1 MAALSGD
8 GAGSG
13 AVGTYANYHANPQV
27 GYTTAANNCTPRF
40 INVSDSTGCSLTRA
54 SIRAFTKMDMEDQ
67 QTKEVGMDRLIAQ
80 AKEARMVGVPQRTL
94 SDLLLSRHANLGGG
108 TSSNSG
114 SVIAPFTLVP
124 QQNVVN
130 ANYFAIAKTS
140 CNPALA
146 DGTTDGK
153 NGENVSSQSRGG
165 ALGHADNFNWSELA
179 GTGQS
184 EHGGSSSDLTSE
196 TNFNDY
202 ISASTNHTS
211 HGGRQRWHVTMADEA
226 MGTISSTAT
235 LTGYKSQLT
244 NLGRFFTPGSYL
256 LLENLDD
263 ATGANAQNVVF
274 KVIESASQK
283 DDGSGT
289 NTGTANAY
297 YAALVVE
304 PNYSASQWAADAT
317 GGAST
322 TATRQGLRKWCP
334 RAGVVTL
341 MANSVSDYEKY
352 CVQGPAINPTNL
364 ISYWSQTTRWTHKYS
379 DEYLKALQA
388 PLTSNWFKKF
398 RELPLAQQ
406 RKQQEMRAERAF
418 YNTVFYGD
426 QINENQTVEGYT
438 NLPTVTDPDE
448 NGDSCTIEYKANALG
463 IRTQLA
469 ECSKVYGGALATN
482 GAAGALNLDVL
493 FETIYQL
500 KRYREAQSGNVDT
513 IDIMTDRFTAA
524 QVRDVMIKY
533 YKSKY
538 STDINMFINL
548 GQKVLDMDNA
558 VALEYNSYYLPD
570 QGVNMAIFTDTYFD
584 DRVAAFN
591 NATNTAP
598 ATNVTA
604 ATSRARGR
612 SMWLIDWSD
621 VAVNLMGT
629 KSVKRQTN
637 VADDQYN
644 CVIQPN
650 IKHYVLNSK
659 KFEVRIGDPN
669 RHAIIENITEGCP
682 TITVS
687 GCDLS

>member
-1 MAALSGD
+1 MAALD
-8 GAGSG
+8 GTNT
-13 AVGTYANYHANPQV
+13 GTGTASS
-27 GYTTAANNCTPRF
+27 YTLAASNCTPRF
-40 INVSDSTGCSLTRA
+40 INVSESTGCSLTRA
-54 SIRAFTKMDMEDQ
+54 SIRAFTKQDVEDQ
-67 QTKEVGMDRLIAQ
+67 QTKEVGMDRIIAQ
-80 AKEARMVGVPQRTL
+80 TKEARMVGVPQRTL
-94 SDLLLSRHANLGGG
+94 TDLMLSRHVNLGGG
-108 TSSNSG
+108 QSG
-114 SVIAPFTLVP
+114 NNASVIAPFTLVP

-130 ANYFAIAKTS
+130 VNYFSIVK
-140 CNPALA
+140 
-146 DGTTDGK
+146 
-153 NGENVSSQSRGG
+153 SSGDPGDVASGGAATAGPQGG
-165 ALGHADNFNWSELA
+165 ALAAWSEIDGDQNA
-179 GTGQS
+179 
-184 EHGGSSSDLTSE
+184 DLGDSTSE
-196 TNFNDY
+196 TKFGDVVKA
-202 ISASTNHTS
+202 ASTHS
-211 HGGRQRWHVTMADEA
+211 AHAGRQLLYLTMADEA

-235 LTGYKSQLT
+235 LTGYKSQLK
-244 NLGRFFTPGSYL
+244 NLGRFFLPGSYVL
-256 LLENLDD
+256 VENLDD
-263 ATGANAQNVVF
+263 ASGTNAQNVVF
-274 KVIESASQK
+274 KVIESASKK

-289 NTGTANAY
+289 ATGTANAY
-297 YAALVVE
+297 YAAVVVE
-304 PNYSASQWAADAT
+304 PNISAAKFAADVVSAT
-317 GGAST
+317 AG
-322 TATRQGLRKWCP
+322 TRNAMKKYIP

-341 MANSVSDYEKY
+341 MANSVSDYEKH
-352 CVQGPAINPTNL
+352 CVQGPTVNPTNL
-364 ISYWSQTTRWTHKYS
+364 ISYWQQTSRWTHKYS

-406 RKQQEMRAERAF
+406 RKQQEMMHERAF

-426 QINENQTVEGYT
+426 QINDKQTVETYT
-438 NLPTVTDPDE
+438 SLPTVTDPDA
-448 NGDSCTIEYKANALG
+448 NGDSCVIEYKANALG
-463 IRTQLA
+463 IRTQLS
-469 ECSKVYGGALATN
+469 ECGKVYGGALATT

-538 STDINMFINL
+538 STDVNMFVEL
-548 GQKVLDMDNA
+548 GQKVLDMNDA
-558 VALEYNSYYLPD
+558 VALEYNKYYLPD
-570 QGVNMAIFTDTYFD
+570 QGCYMAIFTDTYFD

-591 NATNTAP
+591 NAASTVP
-598 ATNVTA
+598 ATDMTA
-604 ATSRARGR
+604 AKARARGR

-621 VAVNLMGT
+621 VAINLLGT

-650 IKHYVLNSK
+650 VKHYVLNSK

>member
-1 MAALSGD
+1 MAALD
-8 GAGSG
+8 GTNT
-13 AVGTYANYHANPQV
+13 GTGTASS
-27 GYTTAANNCTPRF
+27 YTLAASNCTPRF
-40 INVSDSTGCSLTRA
+40 INVSESTGCSLTRA
-54 SIRAFTKMDMEDQ
+54 SIRAFTKQDVEDQ
-67 QTKEVGMDRLIAQ
+67 QTKEVGMDRIIAQ
-80 AKEARMVGVPQRTL
+80 TKEARMVGVPQRTL
-94 SDLLLSRHANLGGG
+94 TDLMLSRHVNLGGG
-108 TSSNSG
+108 QSG
-114 SVIAPFTLVP
+114 NNASVIAPFTLVP

-130 ANYFAIAKTS
+130 VNYFSIVK
-140 CNPALA
+140 
-146 DGTTDGK
+146 
-153 NGENVSSQSRGG
+153 SSGDPGDVASGGAATAGPQGG
-165 ALGHADNFNWSELA
+165 ALAAWSEINGDQNA
-179 GTGQS
+179 
-184 EHGGSSSDLTSE
+184 DLGDSTSE
-196 TNFNDY
+196 TKFGDVVKA
-202 ISASTNHTS
+202 ASTHS
-211 HGGRQRWHVTMADEA
+211 AHAGRQLLYLTMADEA

-235 LTGYKSQLT
+235 LTGYKSQLK
-244 NLGRFFTPGSYL
+244 NLGRFFLPGSYVL
-256 LLENLDD
+256 VENLDD
-263 ATGANAQNVVF
+263 ASGTNAQNVVF
-274 KVIESASQK
+274 KVIESASKK

-297 YAALVVE
+297 YAAVVVE
-304 PNYSASQWAADAT
+304 PNISAAKFAADVVSAT
-317 GGAST
+317 AG
-322 TATRQGLRKWCP
+322 TRNAMKKYIP

-341 MANSVSDYEKY
+341 MANSVSDYEKH
-352 CVQGPAINPTNL
+352 CVQGPTVNPTNL
-364 ISYWSQTTRWTHKYS
+364 ISYWQQTSRWTHKYS

-406 RKQQEMRAERAF
+406 RKQQEMMHERAF

-426 QINENQTVEGYT
+426 QINDKQTVETYT
-438 NLPTVTDPDE
+438 SLPTVTDPDA
-448 NGDSCTIEYKANALG
+448 NGDSCVIEYKANALG
-463 IRTQLA
+463 IRTQLS
-469 ECSKVYGGALATN
+469 ECGKVYGGALATT

-500 KRYREAQSGNVDT
+500 KRYREAQSGSVDT

-538 STDINMFINL
+538 STDVNMFVEL
-548 GQKVLDMDNA
+548 GQKVLDMNDA
-558 VALEYNSYYLPD
+558 VALEYNKYYLPD
-570 QGVNMAIFTDTYFD
+570 QGCYMAIFTDTYFD

-591 NATNTAP
+591 NAASTVP
-598 ATNVTA
+598 ATDMTA
-604 ATSRARGR
+604 AKARARGR

-621 VAVNLMGT
+621 VAINLLGT

-650 IKHYVLNSK
+650 VKHYVLNSK

>member
-1 MAALSGD
+1 MAALD
-8 GAGSG
+8 GTNT
-13 AVGTYANYHANPQV
+13 GTGTASS
-27 GYTTAANNCTPRF
+27 YTLAASNCTPRF
-40 INVSDSTGCSLTRA
+40 INVSESTGCSLTRA
-54 SIRAFTKMDMEDQ
+54 SIRAFTKQDVEDQ
-67 QTKEVGMDRLIAQ
+67 QTKEVGMDRIIAQ
-80 AKEARMVGVPQRTL
+80 TKEARMVGVPQRTL
-94 SDLLLSRHANLGGG
+94 TDLMLSRHVNLGGG
-108 TSSNSG
+108 QSG
-114 SVIAPFTLVP
+114 NNASVIAPFTLVP

-130 ANYFAIAKTS
+130 VNYFSIVK
-140 CNPALA
+140 
-146 DGTTDGK
+146 
-153 NGENVSSQSRGG
+153 SSGDPGDVASGGAATAGPQGG
-165 ALGHADNFNWSELA
+165 ALAAWSEIDGDQNA
-179 GTGQS
+179 
-184 EHGGSSSDLTSE
+184 DLGDSTSE
-196 TNFNDY
+196 TKFGDVVKA
-202 ISASTNHTS
+202 ASTHS
-211 HGGRQRWHVTMADEA
+211 AHAGRQLLYLTMADEA

-235 LTGYKSQLT
+235 LTGYKSQLK
-244 NLGRFFTPGSYL
+244 NLGRFFLPGSYVL
-256 LLENLDD
+256 VENLDD
-263 ATGANAQNVVF
+263 ASGTNAQNVVF
-274 KVIESASQK
+274 KVIESASKK

-297 YAALVVE
+297 YAAVVVE
-304 PNYSASQWAADAT
+304 PNISAAKFAADVVSAT
-317 GGAST
+317 AG
-322 TATRQGLRKWCP
+322 TRNAMKKYIP

-341 MANSVSDYEKY
+341 MANSVSDYEKH
-352 CVQGPAINPTNL
+352 CVQGPTVNPTNL
-364 ISYWSQTTRWTHKYS
+364 ISYWQQTSRWTHKYS

-406 RKQQEMRAERAF
+406 RKQQEMMHERAF

-426 QINENQTVEGYT
+426 QINDKQTVETYT
-438 NLPTVTDPDE
+438 SLPTVTDPDA
-448 NGDSCTIEYKANALG
+448 NGDSCVIEYKANALG
-463 IRTQLA
+463 IRTQLS
-469 ECSKVYGGALATN
+469 ECGKVYGGALATT

-538 STDINMFINL
+538 STDVNMFVEL
-548 GQKVLDMDNA
+548 GQKVLDMNDA
-558 VALEYNSYYLPD
+558 VALEYNKYYLPD
-570 QGVNMAIFTDTYFD
+570 QGCYMAIFTDTYFD

-591 NATNTAP
+591 NAASTVP
-598 ATNVTA
+598 ATDMTA
-604 ATSRARGR
+604 AKARARGR

-621 VAVNLMGT
+621 VAINLLGT

-650 IKHYVLNSK
+650 VKHYVLNSK

>member
-1 MAALSGD
+1 MAALD
-8 GAGSG
+8 GTNT
-13 AVGTYANYHANPQV
+13 GTGTASS
-27 GYTTAANNCTPRF
+27 YTLAASNCTPRF
-40 INVSDSTGCSLTRA
+40 INVSESTGCSLTRA
-54 SIRAFTKMDMEDQ
+54 SIRAFTKQDVEDQ
-67 QTKEVGMDRLIAQ
+67 QTKEVGMDRIIAQ
-80 AKEARMVGVPQRTL
+80 TKEARMVGVPQRTL
-94 SDLLLSRHANLGGG
+94 TDLMLSRHVNLGGG
-108 TSSNSG
+108 QSG
-114 SVIAPFTLVP
+114 NNASVIAPFTLVP

-130 ANYFAIAKTS
+130 VNYFSIVK
-140 CNPALA
+140 
-146 DGTTDGK
+146 
-153 NGENVSSQSRGG
+153 SSGDPGDVASGGAATAGPQGG
-165 ALGHADNFNWSELA
+165 ALGAWSEIDGDQNA
-179 GTGQS
+179 
-184 EHGGSSSDLTSE
+184 DLGDSTSE
-196 TNFNDY
+196 TKFGDVVKA
-202 ISASTNHTS
+202 ASTHS
-211 HGGRQRWHVTMADEA
+211 AHAGRQLLYLTMADEA

-235 LTGYKSQLT
+235 LTGYKSQLK
-244 NLGRFFTPGSYL
+244 NLGRFFLPGSYVL
-256 LLENLDD
+256 VENLDD
-263 ATGANAQNVVF
+263 ASGTNAQNVVF
-274 KVIESASQK
+274 KVIQSASKQ

-297 YAALVVE
+297 YAAVVVE
-304 PNYSASQWAADAT
+304 PNISAAKFAADVVS
-317 GGAST
+317 ST
-322 TATRQGLRKWCP
+322 AGTRNAMKKYIP

-341 MANSVSDYEKY
+341 MANSVSDYEKH
-352 CVQGPAINPTNL
+352 CVQGPTVNPTNL
-364 ISYWSQTTRWTHKYS
+364 ISYWQQTSRWTHKYS

-406 RKQQEMRAERAF
+406 RKQQEMMHERAF

-426 QINENQTVEGYT
+426 QINDKQTVETYT
-438 NLPTVTDPDE
+438 SLPTVSDPDE
-448 NGDSCTIEYKANALG
+448 NGDSCVIEYKANALG
-463 IRTQLA
+463 IRTQLS
-469 ECSKVYGGALATN
+469 ECGKVYGGALATT

-538 STDINMFINL
+538 STDVNMFVEL
-548 GQKVLDMDNA
+548 GQKVLDMNDA
-558 VALEYNSYYLPD
+558 VALEYNKYYLPD
-570 QGVNMAIFTDTYFD
+570 QGCYMAIFTDTYFD

-591 NATNTAP
+591 NAASTVP
-598 ATNVTA
+598 ATDMTA
-604 ATSRARGR
+604 AKARARGR

-621 VAVNLMGT
+621 VAINLLGT

-650 IKHYVLNSK
+650 VKHYVLNSK

>member
-1 MAALSGD
+1 MAALD
-8 GAGSG
+8 GTNT
-13 AVGTYANYHANPQV
+13 GTGTASS
-27 GYTTAANNCTPRF
+27 YTLAASNCTPRF
-40 INVSDSTGCSLTRA
+40 INVSESTGCSLTRA
-54 SIRAFTKMDMEDQ
+54 SIRAFTKQDVEDQ
-67 QTKEVGMDRLIAQ
+67 QTKEVGMDRIIAQ
-80 AKEARMVGVPQRTL
+80 TKEARMVGVPQRTL
-94 SDLLLSRHANLGGG
+94 TDLMLSRHVNLGGG
-108 TSSNSG
+108 QSG
-114 SVIAPFTLVP
+114 NNASVIAPFTLVP

-130 ANYFAIAKTS
+130 VNYFSIVK
-140 CNPALA
+140 
-146 DGTTDGK
+146 
-153 NGENVSSQSRGG
+153 SSGDPGDVASGGAATAGPQGG
-165 ALGHADNFNWSELA
+165 ALAAWSEINGDQNA
-179 GTGQS
+179 
-184 EHGGSSSDLTSE
+184 DLGDSTSE
-196 TNFNDY
+196 TKFGDVVKA
-202 ISASTNHTS
+202 ASTHS
-211 HGGRQRWHVTMADEA
+211 AHAGRQLLYLTMADEA

-235 LTGYKSQLT
+235 LTGYKSQLK
-244 NLGRFFTPGSYL
+244 NLGRFFLPGSYVL
-256 LLENLDD
+256 VENLDD
-263 ATGANAQNVVF
+263 ASGTNAQNVVF
-274 KVIESASQK
+274 KVIESASKK

-297 YAALVVE
+297 YAAVVVE
-304 PNYSASQWAADAT
+304 PNISAAKFAADVVSAT
-317 GGAST
+317 AG
-322 TATRQGLRKWCP
+322 TRNAMKKYIP

-341 MANSVSDYEKY
+341 MANSVSDYEKH
-352 CVQGPAINPTNL
+352 CVQGPTVNPTNL
-364 ISYWSQTTRWTHKYS
+364 ISYWQQTSRWTHKYS
-379 DEYLKALQA
+379 DEYVKALQA

-406 RKQQEMRAERAF
+406 RKQQEMMHERAF

-426 QINENQTVEGYT
+426 QINDKQTVETYT
-438 NLPTVTDPDE
+438 SLPTVTDPDA
-448 NGDSCTIEYKANALG
+448 NGDSCVIEYKANALG
-463 IRTQLA
+463 IRTQLS
-469 ECSKVYGGALATN
+469 ECGKVYGGALATT

-500 KRYREAQSGNVDT
+500 KRYREAQSGSVDT

-538 STDINMFINL
+538 STDVNMFVEL
-548 GQKVLDMDNA
+548 GQKVLDMNDA
-558 VALEYNSYYLPD
+558 VALEYNKYYLPD
-570 QGVNMAIFTDTYFD
+570 QGCYMAIFTDTYFD

-591 NATNTAP
+591 NAASTVP
-598 ATNVTA
+598 ATDMTA
-604 ATSRARGR
+604 AKARARGR

-621 VAVNLMGT
+621 VAINLLGT

-650 IKHYVLNSK
+650 VKHYVLNSK

>member
-1 MAALSGD
+1 MAALTGD

-13 AVGTYANYHANPQV
+13 VASS
-27 GYTTAANNCTPRF
+27 YTLNASNCNPRF
-40 INVSDSTGCSLTRA
+40 ISVSDSTGCSLTRA
-54 SIRAFTKMDMEDQ
+54 SIRAFTKQDIEDQ
-67 QTKEVGMDRLIAQ
+67 QTKEVGMDRIIAQ
-80 AKEARMVGVPQRTL
+80 TKEARMVGVPERTL
-94 SDLLLSRHANLGGG
+94 TDLLLSRHVNLGGG
-108 TSSNSG
+108 TTSNSG

-130 ANYFAIAKTS
+130 ANYFNIVKTS
-140 CNPALA
+140 CDPN
-146 DGTTDGK
+146 
-153 NGENVSSQSRGG
+153 
-165 ALGHADNFNWSELA
+165 
-179 GTGQS
+179 
-184 EHGGSSSDLTSE
+184 DLTNGGNAKDGPQGGTYGASAGVWAAVTGNQGGDFGG
-196 TNFNDY
+196 TNDLSNDTT
-202 ISASTNHTS
+202 ITNHTTHADKIS
-211 HGGRQRWHVTMADEA
+211 AAGDHTAHLGRIAVVVQLASETM
-226 MGTISSTAT
+226 GSISSSAT
-235 LTGYKSQLT
+235 LTGYKSQLK
-244 NLGRFFTPGSYL
+244 NLGRFFIPGSYV

-263 ATGANAQNVVF
+263 AAGSVGQNAVF
-274 KVIESASQK
+274 KVIEAASRTSTA
-283 DDGSGT
+283 GAEATLSGVAA
-289 NTGTANAY
+289 GGH
-297 YAALVVE
+297 YAVLVLE
-304 PNYSASQWAADAT
+304 PNVTAAKWAAD
-317 GGAST
+317 SVV
-322 TATRQGLRKWCP
+322 TAKFPGLKKYLP
-334 RAGVVTL
+334 RAGTISI

-352 CVQGPAINPTNL
+352 CVQGPTTNPTNL
-364 ISYWSQTTRWTHKYS
+364 ISYWQQSTRWTHKYS

-406 RKQQEMRAERAF
+406 RKQQEMQHERAF

-438 NLPTVTDPDE
+438 NLPTVIDPDSG
-448 NGDSCTIEYKANALG
+448 GDSCVIEYKANALG
-463 IRTQLA
+463 IRTQLQ
-469 ECSKVYGGALATN
+469 ECGKVYGGAMTKDASN
-482 GAAGALNLDVL
+482 QPVQAALNLDVL

-500 KRYREAQSGNVDT
+500 KRYREATAGNVDT

-538 STDINMFINL
+538 STDVNMFINL

-570 QGVNMAIFTDTYFD
+570 QGVNMAIFTDNYFD

-591 NATNTAP
+591 AGGVTNSGP
-598 ATNVTA
+598 AVNQTPA
-604 ATSRARGR
+604 LARSRGR
-612 SMWLIDWSD
+612 TMWLIDWSD
-621 VAVNLMGT
+621 VAVNLLGT

-650 IKHYVLNSK
+650 VKHYVLNSK

-682 TITVS
+682 TVTVS

>member
-1 MAALSGD
+1 MAALD
-8 GAGSG
+8 GTTTGTG
-13 AVGTYANYHANPQV
+13 AASS
-27 GYTTAANNCTPRF
+27 YTLAASNCTPRF
-40 INVSDSTGCSLTRA
+40 INVSESTGCSLTRA
-54 SIRAFTKMDMEDQ
+54 SIRAFTKNDIEDQ
-67 QTKEVGMDRLIAQ
+67 QTKEVGMDRIIAQ
-80 AKEARMVGVPQRTL
+80 TKEARMVGVPQRTL
-94 SDLLLSRHANLGGG
+94 TDLMLSRHVNLGGG
-108 TSSNSG
+108 QSG
-114 SVIAPFTLVP
+114 NNASVIAPFTLVP

-130 ANYFAIAKTS
+130 VNYFSIVKSSGDPTDVASGSA
-140 CNPALA
+140 
-146 DGTTDGK
+146 TTAGP
-153 NGENVSSQSRGG
+153 QGG
-165 ALGHADNFNWSELA
+165 ALAAWSEINGDQNA
-179 GTGQS
+179 
-184 EHGGSSSDLTSE
+184 DLGDATTE
-196 TNFNDY
+196 TKFGDVVKA
-202 ISASTNHTS
+202 ASTHS
-211 HGGRQRWHVTMADEA
+211 AHAGRQLLYLTMADEA

-235 LTGYKSQLT
+235 LTGYKSQLK
-244 NLGRFFTPGSYL
+244 NLGRFFLPGSYVL
-256 LLENLDD
+256 VENLDD
-263 ATGANAQNVVF
+263 ASGANAQNVVF
-274 KVIESASQK
+274 KVIESASKK

-289 NTGTANAY
+289 ATGTANAY
-297 YAALVVE
+297 YAAVVVE
-304 PNYSASQWAADAT
+304 PNISAAKFAADVVSGT
-317 GGAST
+317 AST
-322 TATRQGLRKWCP
+322 RNAMKKYIP

-341 MANSVSDYEKY
+341 MANSVSDYEKH
-352 CVQGPAINPTNL
+352 CVQGPTVNPTNL
-364 ISYWSQTTRWTHKYS
+364 ISYWQQTSRWTHKYS

-406 RKQQEMRAERAF
+406 RKQQEMMSERAF

-426 QINENQTVEGYT
+426 QINDKQTVETYT
-438 NLPTVTDPDE
+438 SLPTVVDPDA
-448 NGDSCTIEYKANALG
+448 NGDSCVIEYKANALG
-463 IRTQLA
+463 IRTQLS
-469 ECSKVYGGALATN
+469 ECGKVYGGALATT

-538 STDINMFINL
+538 STDVNMFVEL
-548 GQKVLDMDNA
+548 GQKVLDMNDA
-558 VALEYNSYYLPD
+558 VALEYNKYYLPD
-570 QGVNMAIFTDTYFD
+570 QGCYMAIFTDTYFD

-591 NATNTAP
+591 NAASTVP
-598 ATNVTA
+598 AVDMTA
-604 ATSRARGR
+604 AKARARGR

-621 VAVNLMGT
+621 VAINLLGT

-650 IKHYVLNSK
+650 VKHYVLNSK

>member
-1 MAALSGD
+1 MAALD
-8 GAGSG
+8 GTTTGTG
-13 AVGTYANYHANPQV
+13 AASS
-27 GYTTAANNCTPRF
+27 YTLAASNCTPRF
-40 INVSDSTGCSLTRA
+40 INVSESTGCSLTRA
-54 SIRAFTKMDMEDQ
+54 SIRAFTKNDIEDQ
-67 QTKEVGMDRLIAQ
+67 QTKEVGMDRIIAQ
-80 AKEARMVGVPQRTL
+80 TKEARMVGVPQRTL
-94 SDLLLSRHANLGGG
+94 TDLMLSRHVNLGGG
-108 TSSNSG
+108 QSG
-114 SVIAPFTLVP
+114 NNASVIAPFTLVP

-130 ANYFAIAKTS
+130 VNYFSIVKSSGDPTDVASGSA
-140 CNPALA
+140 
-146 DGTTDGK
+146 TTAGP
-153 NGENVSSQSRGG
+153 QGG
-165 ALGHADNFNWSELA
+165 ALAAWSEIN
-179 GTGQS
+179 GDQND
-184 EHGGSSSDLTSE
+184 DLGDATTE
-196 TNFNDY
+196 TKFGDVVKA
-202 ISASTNHTS
+202 ASTHS
-211 HGGRQRWHVTMADEA
+211 AHAGRQLLYLTMADEA

-235 LTGYKSQLT
+235 LTGYKSQLK
-244 NLGRFFTPGSYL
+244 NLGRFFLPGSYVL
-256 LLENLDD
+256 VENLDD
-263 ATGANAQNVVF
+263 ASGANAQNVVF
-274 KVIESASQK
+274 KVIESASKK

-289 NTGTANAY
+289 VTGTANAY
-297 YAALVVE
+297 YAAVVVE
-304 PNYSASQWAADAT
+304 PNISAAKFAADVVS
-317 GGAST
+317 G
-322 TATRQGLRKWCP
+322 TAGTRNAMKKYIP

-341 MANSVSDYEKY
+341 MANSVSDYEKH
-352 CVQGPAINPTNL
+352 CVQGPTVNPTNL
-364 ISYWSQTTRWTHKYS
+364 ISYWQQTSRWTHKYS

-406 RKQQEMRAERAF
+406 RKQQEMMSERAF

-426 QINENQTVEGYT
+426 QINDKQTVETYT
-438 NLPTVTDPDE
+438 SLPTVVDPDA
-448 NGDSCTIEYKANALG
+448 NGDSCVIEYKANALG
-463 IRTQLA
+463 IRTQLS
-469 ECSKVYGGALATN
+469 ECGKVYGGALTTT

-538 STDINMFINL
+538 STDVNMFVEL
-548 GQKVLDMDNA
+548 GQKVLDMNDA
-558 VALEYNSYYLPD
+558 VALEYNKYYLPD
-570 QGVNMAIFTDTYFD
+570 QGCYMAIFTDTYFD

-591 NATNTAP
+591 NAASTVP
-598 ATNVTA
+598 AIDMTA
-604 ATSRARGR
+604 AKARARGR

-621 VAVNLMGT
+621 VAINLLGT

-650 IKHYVLNSK
+650 VKHYVLNSK

>member
-1 MAALSGD
+1 MAALD
-8 GAGSG
+8 GTNT
-13 AVGTYANYHANPQV
+13 GTGTASS
-27 GYTTAANNCTPRF
+27 YTLAASNCTPRF
-40 INVSDSTGCSLTRA
+40 INVSESTGCSLTRA
-54 SIRAFTKMDMEDQ
+54 SIRAFTKQDVEDQ
-67 QTKEVGMDRLIAQ
+67 QTKEVGMDRIIAQ
-80 AKEARMVGVPQRTL
+80 TKEARMVGVPQRTL
-94 SDLLLSRHANLGGG
+94 TDLMLSRHVNLGGG
-108 TSSNSG
+108 QSG
-114 SVIAPFTLVP
+114 NNASVIAPFTLVP

-130 ANYFAIAKTS
+130 VNYFSIVK
-140 CNPALA
+140 
-146 DGTTDGK
+146 
-153 NGENVSSQSRGG
+153 SSGDPGDVASGGAATAGPQGG
-165 ALGHADNFNWSELA
+165 ALGAWSEIDGDQNA
-179 GTGQS
+179 
-184 EHGGSSSDLTSE
+184 DLGDSTSE
-196 TNFNDY
+196 TKFGDVVKA
-202 ISASTNHTS
+202 ASTHSAHT
-211 HGGRQRWHVTMADEA
+211 GRQLLYLTMADEA

-235 LTGYKSQLT
+235 LTGYKSQLK
-244 NLGRFFTPGSYL
+244 NLGRFFLPGSYVL
-256 LLENLDD
+256 VENLDD
-263 ATGANAQNVVF
+263 ASGTNAQNVVF
-274 KVIESASQK
+274 KVIQSASKQ

-297 YAALVVE
+297 YAAVVVE
-304 PNYSASQWAADAT
+304 PNISAAKFAADVVSAT
-317 GGAST
+317 AG
-322 TATRQGLRKWCP
+322 TRNAMKKYIP

-341 MANSVSDYEKY
+341 MANSVSDYEKH
-352 CVQGPAINPTNL
+352 CVQGPTVNPTNL
-364 ISYWSQTTRWTHKYS
+364 ISYWQQTSRWTHKYS

-406 RKQQEMRAERAF
+406 RKQQEMMHERAF

-426 QINENQTVEGYT
+426 QINDKQTVETYT
-438 NLPTVTDPDE
+438 SLPTVSDPDE
-448 NGDSCTIEYKANALG
+448 NGDSCVIEYKANALG
-463 IRTQLA
+463 IRTQLS
-469 ECSKVYGGALATN
+469 ECGKVYGGALATT

-538 STDINMFINL
+538 STDVNMFVEL
-548 GQKVLDMDNA
+548 GQKVLDMNDA
-558 VALEYNSYYLPD
+558 VALEYNKYYLPD
-570 QGVNMAIFTDTYFD
+570 QGCYMAIFTDTYFD

-591 NATNTAP
+591 NAASTVP
-598 ATNVTA
+598 ATDMTA
-604 ATSRARGR
+604 AKARARGR

-621 VAVNLMGT
+621 VAINLLGT

-650 IKHYVLNSK
+650 VKHYVLNSK

>member
-1 MAALSGD
+1 MAALD
-8 GAGSG
+8 GTTT
-13 AVGTYANYHANPQV
+13 GTGVAAS
-27 GYTTAANNCTPRF
+27 YTLPANNCNPRF

-54 SIRAFTKMDMEDQ
+54 SIRAFTKQDMEDQ
-67 QTKEVGMDRLIAQ
+67 QTKEVGMDRILAQ

-94 SDLLLSRHANLGGG
+94 TDLLLSRHANLGGG
-108 TSSNSG
+108 NGGNQG

-124 QQNVVN
+124 QQNIVN
-130 ANYFAIAKTS
+130 ANYFAITKTS
-140 CNPALA
+140 CAPQLA
-146 DGTTDGK
+146 DGTSDGK

-165 ALGHADNFNWSELA
+165 ALGNVDSWAWTEMAGSGQAD
-179 GTGQS
+179 
-184 EHGGSSSDLTSE
+184 HGGATDDLTSD
-196 TNFNDY
+196 TNFNDFV
-202 ISASTNHTS
+202 SASTNHTG

-244 NLGRFFTPGSYL
+244 NLGRFFVPGSYIL
-256 LLENLDD
+256 CENTDD
-263 ATGANAQNVVF
+263 ATGLVAQNVVF

-283 DDGSGT
+283 DDGTAYGSSAGDA
-289 NTGTANAY
+289 TGVANAY

-304 PNYSASQWAADAT
+304 PNITSTKWAKDAT
-317 GGAST
+317 GSESDTAS
-322 TATRQGLRKWCP
+322 RIGLKKYCP
-334 RAGVVTL
+334 RSGVVTL
-341 MANSVSDYEKY
+341 MSNSVSDYEKY
-352 CVQGPAINPTNL
+352 CVQGPAVNPTNL
-364 ISYWSQTTRWTHKYS
+364 IAYWAQTSRWTHKYS

-388 PLTSNWFKKF
+388 PMTSNWFKKF

-426 QINENQTVEGYT
+426 QINEKQTVETYT
-438 NLPTVTDPDE
+438 SLPTVVDPDAQ
-448 NGDSCTIEYKANALG
+448 GDGCVIEYKANALG
-463 IRTQLA
+463 LRTQLA
-469 ECSKVYGGALATN
+469 ECSKVYGGGLATS
-482 GAAGALNLDVL
+482 GTSGALNLDIL

-500 KRYREAQSGNVDT
+500 KRYREAQSGSVDT

-538 STDINMFINL
+538 STDVNMFVSL
-548 GQKVLDMDNA
+548 GQKVLDMDDS
-558 VALEYNSYYLPD
+558 VALEYNKYYLPD
-570 QGVNMAIFTDTYFD
+570 QGCYMAIFTDTYFD
-584 DRVAAFN
+584 DKVAAFN
-591 NATNTAP
+591 NANDA
-598 ATNVTA
+598 TA
-604 ATSRARGR
+604 AGFADAAAASTAMRSRGR
-612 SMWLIDWSD
+612 CMWLIDWSD
-621 VAVNLMGT
+621 VALNLLGT

-650 IKHYVLNSK
+650 VKHYVLNSK